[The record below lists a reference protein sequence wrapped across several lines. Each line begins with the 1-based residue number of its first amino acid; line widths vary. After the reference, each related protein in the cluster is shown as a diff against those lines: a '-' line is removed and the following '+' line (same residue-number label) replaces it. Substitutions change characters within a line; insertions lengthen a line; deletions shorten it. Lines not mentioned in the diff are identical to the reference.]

1 LVLRA
6 DCPLEPWRP
15 LVWPFSSSFSFS
27 SLQSLEQWV
36 GRQAL
41 DHFVERERLTLT
53 AWLPARLGLQLLPQA
68 KIAFGEK

>member
-15 LVWPFSSSFSFS
+15 LVWPFSFSFS
-27 SLQSLEQWV
+27 SPQSLEQWG

-41 DHFVERERLTLT
+41 DHSVEHERLALT

-68 KIAFGEK
+68 KIAVGEK